1 MAENWEKKEEY
12 AKALAKKIKA
22 SRFKPDL
29 ILAIEKSGVPVAE
42 VISREL
48 GIKVESIIINRSI
61 SKKKR
66 EGRTPKALA
75 EVIKLFQQPKVIKS
89 ESSSLKGQRVLIVDN
104 SISSGKTIELARKTL
119 MNRGVNAGSIQVAS
133 LYYLKG
139 KKKISPQFYLTH
151 RRTRL
156 FRPKAP
162 KIR

>member
-1 MAENWEKKEEY
+1 M
-12 AKALAKKIKA
+12 
-22 SRFKPDL
+22 
-29 ILAIEKSGVPVAE
+29 PVAE

-104 SISSGKTIELARKTL
+104 SISSGKQL
-119 MNRGVNAGSIQVAS
+119 N
-133 LYYLKG
+133 
-139 KKKISPQFYLTH
+139 
-151 RRTRL
+151 
-156 FRPKAP
+156 
-162 KIR
+162 